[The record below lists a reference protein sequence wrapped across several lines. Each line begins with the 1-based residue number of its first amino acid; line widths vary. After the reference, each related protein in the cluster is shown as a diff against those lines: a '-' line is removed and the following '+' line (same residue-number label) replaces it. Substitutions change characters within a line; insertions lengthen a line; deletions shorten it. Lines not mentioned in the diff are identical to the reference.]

1 MNRLPLDLEPNF
13 QDAELYKAFS
23 MAIMLLE
30 GADSEEL
37 RELAEQTIESL
48 VIAWAQAINPT
59 EH

>member
-1 MNRLPLDLEPNF
+1 MNRLPLELEPNF

-37 RELAEQTIESL
+37 KKLAEQTIESL
-48 VIAWAQAINPT
+48 VIAWAQAISPT
-59 EH
+59 EN

>member
-37 RELAEQTIESL
+37 KELAGQTIESL
-48 VIAWAQAINPT
+48 VIAWAQAISPT

>member
-1 MNRLPLDLEPNF
+1 MNRLPLELEPNF

-37 RELAEQTIESL
+37 KELAEQTIESL
-48 VIAWAQAINPT
+48 VIAWAQAISPT
-59 EH
+59 EN

>member
-1 MNRLPLDLEPNF
+1 M
-13 QDAELYKAFS
+13 S

-37 RELAEQTIESL
+37 RALAEQTIESL
-48 VIAWAQAINPT
+48 VITWTQAINPT

>member
-1 MNRLPLDLEPNF
+1 MNKLPLDIEQNF

-37 RELAEQTIESL
+37 KALAEQTIESL
-48 VIAWAQAINPT
+48 VIAWEQATSPT

>member
-1 MNRLPLDLEPNF
+1 MSKLPLDLEPNF

-30 GADSEEL
+30 GADSKEL
-37 RELAEQTIESL
+37 RALAEQTIESL
-48 VIAWAQAINPT
+48 VITWTQAINPT